1 MGPTGHTIQLCE
13 QCGIKFILVEKE
25 EQAMKYKNS
34 LRKLSDRIV
43 DYQKTT
49 DKLSEDQRRAFRRPG
64 SQNRKKN

>member
-1 MGPTGHTIQLCE
+1 
-13 QCGIKFILVEKE
+13 
-25 EQAMKYKNS
+25 MKYKNS

-49 DKLSEDQRRAFRRPG
+49 DKLSEDQRKAYRRPG